1 MVGRLRMLMST
12 ADCLERYGSKYR
24 IAKAVQSG
32 ELRRISNGIY
42 SEGARPR
49 EIEILLFKYPTSV
62 VTMLSAYYYYNLT
75 DVVPDKCH
83 LAVERNGTKITD
95 SSVVEYFVPAGTGA
109 IGVENAVLRGIPL
122 RIFDRERLLVETVRL
137 RTKLPIDLYRE
148 VIGNYRKMSD
158 ELYPAKIDDYLES
171 FPKGEFI
178 FDTIRNEVL

>member
-122 RIFDRERLLVETVRL
+122 RIFGNGRFMRGLSNPVVAWLDVRTEDVVSGIL
-137 RTKLPIDLYRE
+137 TF
-148 VIGNYRKMSD
+148 
-158 ELYPAKIDDYLES
+158 LEKPS
-171 FPKGEFI
+171 GSAP
-178 FDTIRNEVL
+178 